1 MCASTKANLQDEKS
15 VRLSYERDGDVLRFK
30 MQNISNHEV
39 MEVMI
44 GMIARMQRADRYDL
58 YEAIIHYSKFLD
70 NPERH
75 PDVFLSPIASAVAQR
90 DDLRK
95 AKQ

>member
-1 MCASTKANLQDEKS
+1 MCASTKVNLQDERS
-15 VRLSYERDGDVLRFK
+15 VRLIYERDGDVLRFK

-39 MEVMI
+39 MEIMI
-44 GMIARMQRADRYDL
+44 GLIARMRREDRYDL
-58 YEAIIHYSKFLD
+58 YEAIIHYAEFLN
-70 NPERH
+70 NPEH
-75 PDVFLSPIASAVAQR
+75 HHDVFLSPIAAAVAQR